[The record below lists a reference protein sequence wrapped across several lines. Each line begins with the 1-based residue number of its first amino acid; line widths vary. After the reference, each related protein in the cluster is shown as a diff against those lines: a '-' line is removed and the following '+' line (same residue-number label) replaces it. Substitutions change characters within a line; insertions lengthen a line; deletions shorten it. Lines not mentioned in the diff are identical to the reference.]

1 MISWTNGNSSG
12 GFMKKNQVIIILL
25 IVFAALI
32 IFSSRDNR
40 LDSLPEL
47 QVIKPDTSSKEADQ
61 KRLQLNN
68 EICELRNNS
77 ITDAIQIVSPAV
89 VSVNVIKTEVVNR
102 FLNPFEN
109 PFFGFFGNVPY
120 KREVKGIGSGVIF
133 SDQGY
138 IITNAHVVEG
148 ATQIKVILSD
158 NRQFEAELI
167 GLDAVHD
174 IAIIKI
180 EGEENLPLAKLGSS
194 CGLIMGEWVIAVGN
208 PYGFLLKDS
217 KPSVSVGVISALGR
231 DFAPNQDGKIYKKM
245 IQTDAAIN
253 PGNSGGPLVNVLG
266 EVIGINSFI
275 FSESGG
281 SIGIG
286 FAIPIDSVKK
296 LADELIRYGKIREIW
311 YGFKVQEITPVIAS
325 YLELKSMD
333 GVLVSFLDA
342 GGPADKAGLKK
353 GDIIKKINQSIIKT
367 TDDAEL
373 AVTDISVG
381 DKMVLEV
388 LRDSKTYKVSID
400 AVEYK

>member
-1 MISWTNGNSSG
+1 MR
-12 GFMKKNQVIIILL
+12 KYEVIIILIVVFGILL
-25 IVFAALI
+25 IWGLRNEKRV
-32 IFSSRDNR
+32 
-40 LDSLPEL
+40 SLAEL
-47 QVIKPDTSSKEADQ
+47 QVNKASGTRIDQ
-61 KRLQLNN
+61 YASYEDRMALND
-68 EICELRNNS
+68 EICEVRHNA
-77 ITDAIQIVSPAV
+77 ITNAIQIVSPAV
-89 VSVNVIKTEVVNR
+89 VSVNVIKTETVNR
-102 FLNPFEN
+102 YMNPFEN

-133 SDQGY
+133 NSDGY

-148 ATQIKVILSD
+148 ATQTKIILSD
-158 NRQFEAELI
+158 SRQFDGKLI
-167 GLDAVHD
+167 GLDSVHD
-174 IAIIKI
+174 IAIVKI
-180 EGEENLPLAKLGSS
+180 EGEDLPSARLGSS

-217 KPSVSVGVISALGR
+217 KPSVSVGVISALNR
-231 DFAPNQDGKIYKKM
+231 DFAPNEDGKIYKKM

-286 FAIPIDSVKK
+286 FAIPVDSVKK
-296 LADELIRYGKIREIW
+296 LADELIKYGKIRDIW

-325 YLELKSMD
+325 YLGLKSMD
-333 GVLVSFLDA
+333 GVLVAYLDDN
-342 GGPADKAGLKK
+342 GPADKAGLKK
-353 GDIIKKINQSIIKT
+353 GDIIHKINQYSIKT

-381 DKMVLEV
+381 DKMTIDVS
-388 LRDSKTYKVSID
+388 RGDKTYTVTIN